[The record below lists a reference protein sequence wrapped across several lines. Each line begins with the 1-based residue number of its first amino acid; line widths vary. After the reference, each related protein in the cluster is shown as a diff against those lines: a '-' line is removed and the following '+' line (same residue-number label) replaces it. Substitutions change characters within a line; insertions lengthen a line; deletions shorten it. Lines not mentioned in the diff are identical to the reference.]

1 MSHLE
6 ELARRLL
13 QVRQS
18 RRYTCGD
25 MDGRSASRCGRTP
38 GLLARS
44 LPALAYIVFACEWL
58 AARMFEGTHGRAC
71 EQEGRT
77 AVGFG
82 VTEYTVVFR
91 RALRQRTGQ
100 RTSRAV
106 WTVVRPFTRPG
117 MDDLAAL
124 TDERADVAQVF
135 VVPICS
141 TLALDTAAYEKF
153 LVQSGALNRALRA
166 LNGLTF
172 AQPQTAENARK
183 QIQSIVMAAEVNL
196 IVRKMSA

>member
-1 MSHLE
+1 M
-6 ELARRLL
+6 
-13 QVRQS
+13 
-18 RRYTCGD
+18 
-25 MDGRSASRCGRTP
+25 
-38 GLLARS
+38 
-44 LPALAYIVFACEWL
+44 
-58 AARMFEGTHGRAC
+58 
-71 EQEGRT
+71 
-77 AVGFG
+77 GFG

-100 RTSRAV
+100 RASRAV

-117 MDDLAAL
+117 ADDLANLADL
-124 TDERADVAQVF
+124 ADLADESAHDVAQVF
-135 VVPICS
+135 FVPIYS
-141 TLALDTAAYEKF
+141 TLALDMREYEKF

-183 QIQSIVMAAEVNL
+183 QIQSIVMAAEVNH

>member
-1 MSHLE
+1 
-6 ELARRLL
+6 
-13 QVRQS
+13 
-18 RRYTCGD
+18 
-25 MDGRSASRCGRTP
+25 
-38 GLLARS
+38 
-44 LPALAYIVFACEWL
+44 
-58 AARMFEGTHGRAC
+58 
-71 EQEGRT
+71 
-77 AVGFG
+77 VGFG

-100 RTSRAV
+100 RAGRAV
-106 WTVVRPFTRPG
+106 WTVVRPFARL
-117 MDDLAAL
+117 DAHHLADLS
-124 TDERADVAQVF
+124 DERATDVAQVF

-141 TLALDTAAYEKF
+141 TLALDTNAYEKF

-183 QIQSIVMAAEVNL
+183 QIQSIVMAAEVNH